1 MSFSRSSEAPP
12 ILGDAEADGEVT
24 RPRPEDRGIGEGHV
38 KILTAAS
45 HVGMPYRLRGVRKG
59 RPYN

>member
-1 MSFSRSSEAPP
+1 MSFSCSSEAPP
-12 ILGDAEADGEVT
+12 ILRDAEADGEVA
-24 RPRPEDRGIGEGHV
+24 RPWPEDGRIGERHV

-45 HVGMPYRLRGVRKG
+45 QVGVPHRLKRVGKG